1 MFLSLTYPH
10 LFITYSYYIVTNREH
25 DKEEEH
31 TYEDPDS
38 IPMET
43 LGHRSGNYSI
53 VTPGV
58 S

>member
-1 MFLSLTYPH
+1 MH
-10 LFITYSYYIVTNREH
+10 YIVTNRECN
-25 DKEEEH
+25 KEEH
-31 TYEDPDS
+31 TYEEPDS

-43 LGHRSGNYSI
+43 LGHGSENYSI